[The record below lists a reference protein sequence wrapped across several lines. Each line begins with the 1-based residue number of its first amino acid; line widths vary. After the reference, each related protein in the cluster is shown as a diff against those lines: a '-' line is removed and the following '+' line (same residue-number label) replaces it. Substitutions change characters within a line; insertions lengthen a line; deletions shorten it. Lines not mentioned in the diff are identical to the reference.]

1 MDASVTGLGDG
12 CFETGDAAGGFT
24 EALGRHRR
32 LESSDAGWL
41 RAGGEGAEVGT
52 GNCCTRP
59 DVVVPCDPSRSPI
72 ASALAAGFS
81 ESHRLQVT
89 ASNLLEASVV
99 PRSYTWLLPV
109 YLVVSLGCYGL
120 LMVGVGLMLFPTC
133 PHEASLLQK
142 DIIEAKEFLKSR
154 GVDVGAD

>member
-1 MDASVTGLGDG
+1 MKHILKIMALLV
-12 CFETGDAAGGFT
+12 AVAGIWI
-24 EALGRHRR
+24 
-32 LESSDAGWL
+32 S
-41 RAGGEGAEVGT
+41 
-52 GNCCTRP
+52 
-59 DVVVPCDPSRSPI
+59 
-72 ASALAAGFS
+72 
-81 ESHRLQVT
+81 
-89 ASNLLEASVV
+89 LLETSVV

-133 PHEASLLQK
+133 PQEASLLQK